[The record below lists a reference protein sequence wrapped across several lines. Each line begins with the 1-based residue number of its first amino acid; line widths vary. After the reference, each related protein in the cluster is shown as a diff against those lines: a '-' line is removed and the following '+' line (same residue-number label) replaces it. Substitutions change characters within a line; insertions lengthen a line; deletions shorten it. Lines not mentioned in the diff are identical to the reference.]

1 MDKLI
6 QWDFSDEHG
15 WFAQAREQDCV
26 AAGVDIIC
34 AQGTEAGGHTGD
46 ISTMVLLPKVVELCK
61 GTGIVVVG
69 AGVSIMVPGIAACL
83 ALGAA
88 GAWLG
93 SRFIMT
99 EEANI
104 QASAQQAIR
113 DAAYGDTIRTEI
125 YTGRPARTLKN
136 AYNLS
141 WERER
146 VTEKHSLLRQGK
158 SLGSM
163 TSKKGCLARMSQ
175 ARFPLVIG
183 TSSRQRMIGWIL
195 KRALF
200 LSVRSVVRLTA

>member
-1 MDKLI
+1 MNMVGSPK
-6 QWDFSDEHG
+6 HVKH
-15 WFAQAREQDCV
+15 CV
-26 AAGVDIIC
+26 AAGVDVIC

-46 ISTMVLLPKVVELCK
+46 ITTMVLLPQVVELCE

-69 AGVSIMVPGIAACL
+69 AGGIYNGAGIAACL

-104 QASAQQAIR
+104 QPSAQKAIR
-113 DAAYGDTIRTEI
+113 GARFGDTLRTEI

-141 WERER
+141 WEKER
-146 VTEKHSLLRQGK
+146 VTEKH
-158 SLGSM
+158 
-163 TSKKGCLARMSQ
+163 
-175 ARFPLVIG
+175 
-183 TSSRQRMIGWIL
+183 
-195 KRALF
+195 
-200 LSVRSVVRLTA
+200 